1 MEENEN
7 NNRTHNSLKVIMYF
21 IVKLIMVSV
30 VSYVYVEG
38 MLKLT
43 IINPGAS
50 PIILGIKRGILIFL
64 HIDLHFKIVRY
75 YFQHTF
81 TFNKK
86 IGLIVAV
93 VSWAMGLIL
102 ALLLNP

>member
-7 NNRTHNSLKVIMYF
+7 ANKIHNSFKVIMYF
-21 IVKLIMVSV
+21 IVRLIMISV
-30 VSYVYVEG
+30 ISYIYVEG

-43 IINPGAS
+43 IVSPGAS

-75 YFQHTF
+75 FFQHTF
-81 TFNKK
+81 PFNNK

-93 VSWAMGLIL
+93 LSWAMGFIL